1 MPCIYYVAWF
11 YANLI
16 EMHIGGLDFCSILP
30 VILDYYIVSCS
41 LVLFANGNN
50 LSIVFGCIYRIV
62 FPLRGEV
69 QPSMLMPWSLYSKLR
84 TEFTTDKSI
93 GKPQLPCK
101 GVRVITEVVDD

>member
-84 TEFTTDKSI
+84 TEFYD
-93 GKPQLPCK
+93 
-101 GVRVITEVVDD
+101 R